1 LTHDWR
7 PAPIRPFAANRGTC
21 QACDMNLTHQ
31 QRGHTESESTPPSA
45 DSDRTSAST
54 CTRAAARAAVTRTT
68 YDSPPL
74 SFTSPLLD
82 SSPFVTPTNSA
93 STSRSD
99 SPAHV
104 AKQGWESRLRSGA
117 SPPCPPDAI
126 SCLPDAPS
134 HLVTGAQ
141 TSTPPPIRRPLF
153 RSSQKWSALSAPAQ
167 PSADMPQNMAA
178 PPMTPPTFSERAV
191 PWAPHIDTGRSAAC
205 ARRAASPID
214 MDMFAEAFIPA
225 IPRPPSVGLG

>member
-1 LTHDWR
+1 
-7 PAPIRPFAANRGTC
+7 
-21 QACDMNLTHQ
+21 MNLTHQ
-31 QRGHTESESTPPSA
+31 QRGQGGLDRTPPSEGF
-45 DSDRTSAST
+45 DRTSPST
-54 CTRAAARAAVTRTT
+54 CTRAAARAAATRTT
-68 YDSPPL
+68 HASPPL

-82 SSPFVTPTNSA
+82 SSPFVTPTNSE

-117 SPPCPPDAI
+117 SPPCPPDAT

-134 HLVTGAQ
+134 HLVTAAQ

-153 RSSQKWSALSAPAQ
+153 RSLQKWSALSAPAQ
-167 PSADMPQNMAA
+167 PSADMPQNMAGH
-178 PPMTPPTFSERAV
+178 PMTPPTFSERAV
-191 PWAPHIDTGRSAAC
+191 PWAPRIDNGRRVAC